1 MQGEEVTQM
10 VRHLA
15 AVADTYDD
23 RLVKAFG
30 GELASGVKSGSK
42 A

>member
-1 MQGEEVTQM
+1 

-15 AVADTYDD
+15 ALADTYDD

-30 GELASGVKSGSK
+30 GELASDEKH
-42 A
+42 